1 MFVGSTEERAA
12 RPKLPYEEP
21 RRPLL
26 REEGNTEVLENGRK
40 SSVPPA
46 GRLSLGE
53 EKLERRPL
61 RLERGVAYRCGFAA
75 GTAVVIGYAG
85 ALDVGGE
92 AAGDGA
98 VEGTGP
104 ALTWGL
110 PVLLVDVVG
119 ESAGGNA
126 GV

>member
-1 MFVGSTEERAA
+1 
-12 RPKLPYEEP
+12 
-21 RRPLL
+21 
-26 REEGNTEVLENGRK
+26 
-40 SSVPPA
+40 
-46 GRLSLGE
+46 LGE

-92 AAGDGA
+92 AAGD

-110 PVLLVDVVG
+110 PVLLVDG
-119 ESAGGNA
+119 ESTGGNSLDVFLA
-126 GV
+126 IVVTFERILRGG

>member
-1 MFVGSTEERAA
+1 
-12 RPKLPYEEP
+12 
-21 RRPLL
+21 
-26 REEGNTEVLENGRK
+26 
-40 SSVPPA
+40 
-46 GRLSLGE
+46 LGE

-92 AAGDGA
+92 AAGDGV

-104 ALTWGL
+104 ALT
-110 PVLLVDVVG
+110 
-119 ESAGGNA
+119 
-126 GV
+126 